1 MAAPITVTQ
10 ARAIAAGLN
19 AGADAAEAAGKTEFD
34 LTEVAFNDLDTSIEQ
49 AQAAVDA
56 AKAAGQ

>member
-1 MAAPITVTQ
+1 MAPISVKQ
-10 ARAIAAGLN
+10 ARAIATGLN

-34 LTEVAFNDLDTSIEQ
+34 LTEVAFTDLDTSIAE

-56 AKAAGQ
+56 AKARGQ